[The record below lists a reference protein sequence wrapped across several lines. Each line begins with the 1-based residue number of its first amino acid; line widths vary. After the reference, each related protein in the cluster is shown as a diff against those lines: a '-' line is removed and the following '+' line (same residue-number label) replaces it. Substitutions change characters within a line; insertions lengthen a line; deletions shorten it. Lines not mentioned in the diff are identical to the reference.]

1 MSLHVIAMGILTLSF
16 VAHGYFVFDR
26 RDNMKGLK
34 SIFKFMK
41 GSKPIYALSILS
53 IILATFF
60 TVLGPLL
67 IRFTIDSIIG
77 DEPINRQ
84 ILLKLVSFSGG
95 KEYLK
100 DNIWIIGLI
109 LIGLTVLRGLSLYL
123 KNTLSSKASENTA
136 KNIREKMYDH
146 IQRLPYEY
154 HVNAD
159 TGDLIQRCSSD
170 VETIRRFLAVQLV
183 EIGGAIFTLAFVS
196 YIMFNLNIKLAF
208 VSMAVV
214 PFIFIFA
221 FVFFSKVQRV
231 FLKADEAEAELST
244 VLQENLTG
252 IRVVKAF
259 ARQDFE
265 IKKFNEKNENFRD
278 LIYKVTRLM
287 AWYWSIS
294 DLICMMQIGAVV
306 VAGSMWAAIGDL
318 SLGTL
323 AVFITYEGML
333 LWPVRQM
340 GRILTDMGKAIV
352 SVNRI
357 EEILAEPIEIAE
369 ENNEK
374 PPIAGNVSFQDV
386 CFEYENRK
394 PILRGVSFDVK
405 AGKTVAIL
413 GPTGSGKSSLV
424 HLLPRLYDYNSGSIK
439 VDGIELENIDK
450 KWVRTNIGLV
460 LQEPFLFAKTVKD
473 NIKIAN
479 SKLEDRKV
487 YEAAKAASIHEDIIS
502 FDKGYD
508 TLIGER
514 GVSLS
519 GGQKQRIAIARTIIN
534 ECPIVVFDDSLSAV
548 DTETDVAIRDALNRR
563 KNKSTTFIISH
574 RISTVKEADEIIV
587 LDRGKIVQKGTHET
601 LVKQEG
607 LYKRVYNIQNS
618 LDEYVEKVNIRG

>member
-1 MSLHVIAMGILTLSF
+1 
-16 VAHGYFVFDR
+16 
-26 RDNMKGLK
+26 MKGLK

-41 GSKPIYALSILS
+41 GNKHIYFLSIVS

-60 TVLGPLL
+60 TILGPLL
-67 IRFTIDSIIG
+67 IRLTIDSIIG
-77 DEPINRQ
+77 NEPINKEML
-84 ILLKLVSFSGG
+84 IKLVNFIGG

-100 DNIWIIGLI
+100 SNIWIIGLI
-109 LIGLTVLRGLSLYL
+109 LIGLTALRGLFLYL
-123 KNTLSSKASENTA
+123 KNTLSSKASEDTA
-136 KNIREKMYDH
+136 KTIREEMYDH

-196 YIMFNLNIKLAF
+196 YVMFNLNVKLAF
-208 VSMAVV
+208 VSMAAV

-221 FVFFSKVQRV
+221 FIFFSKIQKV
-231 FLKADEAEAELST
+231 FLETDEAEAELST

-259 ARQDFE
+259 ARQDYE
-265 IKKFNEKNENFRD
+265 IKKFNEKNETFKYY
-278 LIYKVTRLM
+278 ICKITRLM

-294 DLICMMQIGAVV
+294 DLICMLQIGAVV
-306 VAGSMWAAIGDL
+306 ILGSMWAANGEL

-323 AVFITYEGML
+323 VVFITYEGML

-352 SVNRI
+352 SVDRI
-357 EEILAEPIEIAE
+357 EEILNEPIEIAE
-369 ENNEK
+369 ENFQK
-374 PPIAGNVSFQDV
+374 PNIVGNVSFEDV
-386 CFEYENRK
+386 YFEYESGK
-394 PILRGVSFDVK
+394 PVLKGVSFDVK
-405 AGKTVAIL
+405 KGETIAIL

-424 HLLPRLYDYNSGSIK
+424 HLLPRLYEYNMGSIK
-439 VDGIELENIDK
+439 IDGIELKNIDK
-450 KWVRTNIGLV
+450 KWVRKNIGLV
-460 LQEPFLFAKTVKD
+460 LQEPFLFAKTVKE

-487 YEAAKAASIHEDIIS
+487 YEAAKIASIHEDIVS

-508 TLIGER
+508 TPVGER

-548 DTETDVAIRDALNRR
+548 DTETDVAIREALNKR

-574 RISTVKEADEIIV
+574 RISTVMEADEIIV
-587 LDRGKIVQKGTHET
+587 IDKGKIVQKGTHES
-601 LVKQEG
+601 LIKQEG

-618 LDEYVEKVNIRG
+618 IDENDEKVNMRS

>member
-1 MSLHVIAMGILTLSF
+1 MAIL
-16 VAHGYFVFDR
+16 FDR
-26 RDNMKGLK
+26 RDSVKGLK

-41 GSKPIYALSILS
+41 GNKQIYVLSIVS

-60 TVLGPLL
+60 TILGPLL

-77 DEPINRQ
+77 NEAINKE
-84 ILLKLVSFSGG
+84 ILLKLVKFLGG
-95 KEYLK
+95 KEYLRN
-100 DNIWIIGLI
+100 NIWIIGLI
-109 LIGLTVLRGLSLYL
+109 LIGLTALRGLFLYL

-136 KNIREKMYDH
+136 KTIREEMYDH

-196 YIMFNLNIKLAF
+196 YVMFNLNVKLAF
-208 VSMAVV
+208 VSMASV
-214 PFIFIFA
+214 PFIFVFA
-221 FVFFSKVQRV
+221 FIFFSKMQKV
-231 FLKADEAEAELST
+231 FLETDEAEAELST

-259 ARQDFE
+259 ARQDYE
-265 IKKFNEKNENFRD
+265 IVKFNEKNETFKYYICKITK
-278 LIYKVTRLM
+278 LL
-287 AWYWSIS
+287 AWYWAIS
-294 DLICMMQIGAVV
+294 DLVCMLQIGAVV
-306 VAGSMWAAIGDL
+306 IVGSMWAASGVL

-323 AVFITYEGML
+323 VVFITYEGML
-333 LWPVRQM
+333 LWPIRQM
-340 GRILTDMGKAIV
+340 GRILTDMGKSIV
-352 SVNRI
+352 AVNRI
-357 EEILAEPIEIAE
+357 EEILNEPMEVAEV
-369 ENNEK
+369 NFEK
-374 PPIAGNVSFQDV
+374 PNIAGNVSFEDV
-386 CFEYENRK
+386 YFEYESGK
-394 PILRGVSFDVK
+394 PVLKGVSFDVS
-405 AGKTVAIL
+405 AGETVAIL

-424 HLLPRLYDYNSGSIK
+424 HLLPRLYEYNMGSIK
-439 VDGIELENIDK
+439 IDGIELKNINK
-450 KWVRTNIGLV
+450 KWVRKNVGLV
-460 LQEPFLFAKTVKD
+460 LQEPFLFAKTVKE

-479 SKLEDRKV
+479 TKLEDRKV
-487 YEAAKAASIHEDIIS
+487 FEAAKIASIHEDIIS

-508 TLIGER
+508 TPVGER

-548 DTETDVAIRDALNRR
+548 DTETDVAIREALNSR

-574 RISTVKEADEIIV
+574 RISTVMEADEIIV
-587 LDRGKIVQKGTHET
+587 LDKGKIVQKGTHDS
-601 LVKQEG
+601 LIKQEG

-618 LDEYVEKVNIRG
+618 IDQNVDKVNMRS

>member
-1 MSLHVIAMGILTLSF
+1 
-16 VAHGYFVFDR
+16 
-26 RDNMKGLK
+26 MKGLK

-41 GSKPIYALSILS
+41 GNKHIYVLSIVS

-60 TVLGPLL
+60 TILGPLL
-67 IRFTIDSIIG
+67 IRLTIDSIIG
-77 DEPINRQ
+77 NETINKE
-84 ILLKLVSFSGG
+84 ILLKLVDFLGG

-100 DNIWIIGLI
+100 SNIWIIGLI
-109 LIGLTVLRGLSLYL
+109 LIGLTALRGLFLYL

-136 KNIREKMYDH
+136 KTIREEMYDH

-183 EIGGAIFTLAFVS
+183 EIGGSIFTLAFIS
-196 YIMFNLNIKLAF
+196 YVMFNLNVKLAL
-208 VSMAVV
+208 VSMAAV
-214 PFIFIFA
+214 PIIFIFA
-221 FVFFSKVQRV
+221 FVFFSKIQKV
-231 FLKADEAEAELST
+231 FLETDEAEAELST

-259 ARQDFE
+259 ARQNFE
-265 IKKFNEKNENFRD
+265 IAKFSEKNEKFKYY
-278 LIYKVTRLM
+278 ICKITRLM

-294 DLICMMQIGAVV
+294 DLICMLQIGAVV
-306 VAGSMWAAIGDL
+306 IVGSMWAANGEL

-323 AVFITYEGML
+323 VVFITYEGML

-340 GRILTDMGKAIV
+340 GRILTDMGKSIV

-357 EEILAEPIEIAE
+357 EEILNEPIEIAE
-369 ENNEK
+369 ENFQK
-374 PPIAGNVSFQDV
+374 PNIDGNVSFEDV
-386 CFEYENRK
+386 YFEYEKGK
-394 PILRGVSFDVK
+394 PVLKGVSFDVK
-405 AGKTVAIL
+405 KGETIAIL

-424 HLLPRLYDYNSGSIK
+424 HLLPRLYEYNMGSIK
-439 VDGIELENIDK
+439 IDGIELKNIDK
-450 KWVRTNIGLV
+450 KWVRKNIGLV

-487 YEAAKAASIHEDIIS
+487 YEAAKIASIHEDIVS

-508 TLIGER
+508 TPVGER

-534 ECPIVVFDDSLSAV
+534 ECPIIVFDDSLSAV
-548 DTETDVAIRDALNRR
+548 DTETDIAIREALNKR

-574 RISTVKEADEIIV
+574 RISTVMEADEIIV
-587 LDRGKIVQKGTHET
+587 IDKGKIVQKGTHES
-601 LVKQEG
+601 LIKQDG

-618 LDEYVEKVNIRG
+618 IDQNVEKVNIRG

>member
-1 MSLHVIAMGILTLSF
+1 
-16 VAHGYFVFDR
+16 
-26 RDNMKGLK
+26 MKGLK

-41 GSKPIYALSILS
+41 GSKFIYVLSILS

-60 TVLGPLL
+60 TILGPLL
-67 IRFTIDSIIG
+67 IKFTIDSIIG
-77 DEPINRQ
+77 NVPIDKE
-84 ILLKLVSFSGG
+84 IPLKFVNFLGG
-95 KEYLK
+95 RNYLK
-100 DNIWIIGLI
+100 NNIWIIGLI
-109 LIGLTVLRGLSLYL
+109 LIGLTALRGLFLYL
-123 KNTLSSKASENTA
+123 KNTLSSKAAENTA

-170 VETIRRFLAVQLV
+170 VDTIRRFLAVQLV
-183 EIGGAIFTLAFVS
+183 EIGGAIFTLVSVS
-196 YIMFNLNIKLAF
+196 YVMFNLNVKLSF
-208 VSMAVV
+208 VSMALI

-221 FVFFSKVQRV
+221 FVFFTKIKKV
-231 FLKADEAEAELST
+231 FLQVDESEGELST

-265 IKKFNEKNENFRD
+265 IKKFDEKNKNFRD
-278 LIYKVTRLM
+278 SIYKLTRLM

-294 DLICMMQIGAVV
+294 DFICMFQIGAVV
-306 VAGSMWAAIGDL
+306 VIGSMLAAKGEL

-323 AVFITYEGML
+323 TVFITYEGML

-340 GRILTDMGKAIV
+340 GRILTDMGKSIV
-352 SVNRI
+352 AVTRI
-357 EEILAEPIEIAE
+357 EEILHEPIEIAE
-369 ENNEK
+369 ENHEK
-374 PPIAGNVSFQDV
+374 PTIYGNVSFKDV
-386 CFEYENRK
+386 YFEYENGK
-394 PILRGVSFDVK
+394 PILNGISFDVDV
-405 AGKTVAIL
+405 GETIAIL

-424 HLLPRLYDYNSGSIK
+424 HLLPRLYDYNMGSIK
-439 VDGIELENIDK
+439 IDGIELKDIDK
-450 KWVRTNIGLV
+450 KWIRKNVGLV

-479 SKLEDRKV
+479 SKIEDRKV
-487 YEAAKAASIHEDIIS
+487 YEAAEIASIHEDILS

-508 TLIGER
+508 TPVGER

-548 DTETDVAIRDALNRR
+548 DTETDVAIREALNNR

-574 RISTVKEADEIIV
+574 RISTVKEADKIIV
-587 LDRGKIVQKGTHET
+587 LDKGRIVQKGTHES
-601 LVKQEG
+601 LIKEEG

-618 LDEYVEKVNIRG
+618 IEQNIEIANI

>member
-1 MSLHVIAMGILTLSF
+1 
-16 VAHGYFVFDR
+16 
-26 RDNMKGLK
+26 MKGLK

-41 GSKPIYALSILS
+41 GSKFIYVLSILS

-60 TVLGPLL
+60 TILGPLL

-77 DEPINRQ
+77 NVPIDKE
-84 ILLKLVSFSGG
+84 IPLKFVNFLGG
-95 KEYLK
+95 RDYLK
-100 DNIWIIGLI
+100 NNIWIIGLI
-109 LIGLTVLRGLSLYL
+109 LIGLTALRGLFLYL
-123 KNTLSSKASENTA
+123 KNTLSSKAAENTA

-170 VETIRRFLAVQLV
+170 VDTIRRFLAVQLV
-183 EIGGAIFTLAFVS
+183 EIGGAIFTLVSVS
-196 YIMFNLNIKLAF
+196 YVMFNLNVKLSF
-208 VSMAVV
+208 VSMALI

-221 FVFFSKVQRV
+221 FVFFTKIKKV
-231 FLKADEAEAELST
+231 FLQVDESEGELST

-265 IKKFNEKNENFRD
+265 IKKFDEKNKNFRD
-278 LIYKVTRLM
+278 SIYKLTRLM

-294 DLICMMQIGAVV
+294 DFICMFQIGAVV
-306 VAGSMWAAIGDL
+306 VIGSMLAAKGEL

-323 AVFITYEGML
+323 TVFITYEGML

-340 GRILTDMGKAIV
+340 GRILTDMGKSIV
-352 SVNRI
+352 AVTRI
-357 EEILAEPIEIAE
+357 EEILHEPIEIAE
-369 ENNEK
+369 ENHEK
-374 PPIAGNVSFQDV
+374 PTIYGNVSFKDV
-386 CFEYENRK
+386 YFEYENGK
-394 PILRGVSFDVK
+394 PILNGISFDVDV
-405 AGKTVAIL
+405 GETIAIL

-424 HLLPRLYDYNSGSIK
+424 HLLPRLYDYNMGSIK
-439 VDGIELENIDK
+439 IDGIELKDIDK
-450 KWVRTNIGLV
+450 KWIRKNVGLV

-479 SKLEDRKV
+479 SKIEDRKV
-487 YEAAKAASIHEDIIS
+487 YEAAEIASIHEDILS

-508 TLIGER
+508 TPVGER

-548 DTETDVAIRDALNRR
+548 DTETDVAIREALNNR

-574 RISTVKEADEIIV
+574 RISTVKEADKIIV
-587 LDRGKIVQKGTHET
+587 LDKGRIVQKGTHES
-601 LVKQEG
+601 LIKEEG

-618 LDEYVEKVNIRG
+618 VEQNIEIANI

>member
-1 MSLHVIAMGILTLSF
+1 
-16 VAHGYFVFDR
+16 
-26 RDNMKGLK
+26 MKGLK

-41 GSKPIYALSILS
+41 GNKHIYFLSIVS

-60 TVLGPLL
+60 TILGPLL
-67 IRFTIDSIIG
+67 IRLTIDSIIG
-77 DEPINRQ
+77 NEPINKEML
-84 ILLKLVSFSGG
+84 IKLVNFIGG

-100 DNIWIIGLI
+100 SNIWIIGLI
-109 LIGLTVLRGLSLYL
+109 LIGLTALRGLFLYL
-123 KNTLSSKASENTA
+123 KNTLSSKASEDTA
-136 KNIREKMYDH
+136 KTIREEMYDH

-196 YIMFNLNIKLAF
+196 YVMFNLNVKLAF
-208 VSMAVV
+208 VSMAAV

-221 FVFFSKVQRV
+221 FIFFSKIQKV
-231 FLKADEAEAELST
+231 FLETDEAEAELST

-259 ARQDFE
+259 ARQDYE
-265 IKKFNEKNENFRD
+265 IKKFNEKNETFKYY
-278 LIYKVTRLM
+278 ICKITRLM

-294 DLICMMQIGAVV
+294 DLICMLQIGAVV
-306 VAGSMWAAIGDL
+306 ILGSMWAANGEL

-323 AVFITYEGML
+323 VVFITYEGML

-357 EEILAEPIEIAE
+357 EEILNEPIEIAE
-369 ENNEK
+369 ENFQK
-374 PPIAGNVSFQDV
+374 PNIVGNVSFEDV
-386 CFEYENRK
+386 YFEYESGK
-394 PILRGVSFDVK
+394 PVLKGVSFDVK
-405 AGKTVAIL
+405 KGETIAIL

-424 HLLPRLYDYNSGSIK
+424 HLLPRLYEYNMGSIK
-439 VDGIELENIDK
+439 IDGIELKNIDK
-450 KWVRTNIGLV
+450 KWVRKNIGLV
-460 LQEPFLFAKTVKD
+460 LQEPFLFAKTVKE

-487 YEAAKAASIHEDIIS
+487 YEAAKIASIHEDIVS

-508 TLIGER
+508 TPVGER

-548 DTETDVAIRDALNRR
+548 DTETDVAIREALNKR

-574 RISTVKEADEIIV
+574 RISTVMEADEIIV
-587 LDRGKIVQKGTHET
+587 IDKGKIVQKGTHES
-601 LVKQEG
+601 LIKQEG

-618 LDEYVEKVNIRG
+618 IDENDEKVNMRS

>member
-1 MSLHVIAMGILTLSF
+1 
-16 VAHGYFVFDR
+16 
-26 RDNMKGLK
+26 MKGLK

-41 GSKPIYALSILS
+41 GNKHIYFLSIVS

-60 TVLGPLL
+60 TILGPLL
-67 IRFTIDSIIG
+67 IRLTIDSIIG
-77 DEPINRQ
+77 NEPINKEML
-84 ILLKLVSFSGG
+84 IKLVNFIGG

-100 DNIWIIGLI
+100 SNIWIIGLI
-109 LIGLTVLRGLSLYL
+109 LIGLTALRGLFLYL
-123 KNTLSSKASENTA
+123 KNTLSSKASEDTA
-136 KNIREKMYDH
+136 KTIREEMYDH

-196 YIMFNLNIKLAF
+196 YVMFNLNVKLAF
-208 VSMAVV
+208 VSMAAV

-221 FVFFSKVQRV
+221 FIFFSKIQKV
-231 FLKADEAEAELST
+231 FLETDEAEAELST

-259 ARQDFE
+259 ARQDYE
-265 IKKFNEKNENFRD
+265 IKKFNEKNETFKYY
-278 LIYKVTRLM
+278 ICKITRLM

-294 DLICMMQIGAVV
+294 DLICMLQIGAVV
-306 VAGSMWAAIGDL
+306 ILGSMWAANGEL

-323 AVFITYEGML
+323 VVFITYEGML

-357 EEILAEPIEIAE
+357 EEILNEPIEIAE
-369 ENNEK
+369 ENFQK
-374 PPIAGNVSFQDV
+374 PNIVGNVSFEDV
-386 CFEYENRK
+386 YFEYESGK
-394 PILRGVSFDVK
+394 PVLKGVSFDVK
-405 AGKTVAIL
+405 KGETIAIL

-424 HLLPRLYDYNSGSIK
+424 HLLPRLYEYNMGSIK
-439 VDGIELENIDK
+439 IDGIELKNIDK
-450 KWVRTNIGLV
+450 KWVRKNIGLV
-460 LQEPFLFAKTVKD
+460 LQEPFLFAKTVKE

-487 YEAAKAASIHEDIIS
+487 YEAAKIASIHEDIVS

-508 TLIGER
+508 TPVGER

-548 DTETDVAIRDALNRR
+548 DTETDVAIREALNRR

-574 RISTVKEADEIIV
+574 RISTVMEADEIIV
-587 LDRGKIVQKGTHET
+587 IDKGKIVQKGTHES
-601 LVKQEG
+601 LIKQKG

-618 LDEYVEKVNIRG
+618 IDENDEKVNMRS

>member
-1 MSLHVIAMGILTLSF
+1 
-16 VAHGYFVFDR
+16 
-26 RDNMKGLK
+26 MKGLK

-41 GSKPIYALSILS
+41 GSKFIYVLSILS

-60 TVLGPLL
+60 TILGPLL
-67 IRFTIDSIIG
+67 IKFTIDSIIG
-77 DEPINRQ
+77 NVPIDKE
-84 ILLKLVSFSGG
+84 IPLKFVNFLGG
-95 KEYLK
+95 RNYLK
-100 DNIWIIGLI
+100 NNIWIIGLI
-109 LIGLTVLRGLSLYL
+109 LIGLTALRGLFLYL
-123 KNTLSSKASENTA
+123 KNTLSSKAAENTA

-170 VETIRRFLAVQLV
+170 VDTIRRFLAVQLV
-183 EIGGAIFTLAFVS
+183 EIGGAIFTLVSVS
-196 YIMFNLNIKLAF
+196 YVMFNLNVKLSF
-208 VSMAVV
+208 VSMALI

-221 FVFFSKVQRV
+221 FVFFTKIKKV
-231 FLKADEAEAELST
+231 FLQVDESEGELST

-265 IKKFNEKNENFRD
+265 IKKFDEKNKNFRD
-278 LIYKVTRLM
+278 SIYKLTRLM

-294 DLICMMQIGAVV
+294 DFICMFQIGAVV
-306 VAGSMWAAIGDL
+306 VIGSMLAAKGEL

-323 AVFITYEGML
+323 TVFITYEGML

-340 GRILTDMGKAIV
+340 GRILTDMGKSIV
-352 SVNRI
+352 AVTRI
-357 EEILAEPIEIAE
+357 EEILHEPIEIAE
-369 ENNEK
+369 ENHEK
-374 PPIAGNVSFQDV
+374 PTIYGNVSFKDV
-386 CFEYENRK
+386 YFEYENGK
-394 PILRGVSFDVK
+394 PILNGISFDVDV
-405 AGKTVAIL
+405 GETIAIL

-424 HLLPRLYDYNSGSIK
+424 HLLPRLYDYNMGSIK
-439 VDGIELENIDK
+439 IDGIELKDIDK
-450 KWVRTNIGLV
+450 KWIRKNVGLV

-479 SKLEDRKV
+479 SKIEDRKV
-487 YEAAKAASIHEDIIS
+487 YEAAEIASIHEDILS

-508 TLIGER
+508 TPVGER

-548 DTETDVAIRDALNRR
+548 DTETDVAIREALNNR

-574 RISTVKEADEIIV
+574 RISTVKEADKIIV
-587 LDRGKIVQKGTHET
+587 LDKGRIVQKGTHES
-601 LVKQEG
+601 LIKEEG

-618 LDEYVEKVNIRG
+618 VEQNIEIANI

>member
-1 MSLHVIAMGILTLSF
+1 MAIL
-16 VAHGYFVFDR
+16 FDR
-26 RDNMKGLK
+26 RDIVKGLK

-41 GSKPIYALSILS
+41 GNKHIYVLSIVS

-60 TVLGPLL
+60 TILGPLL
-67 IRFTIDSIIG
+67 IRLTIDSIIG
-77 DEPINRQ
+77 NETINKE
-84 ILLKLVSFSGG
+84 ILLKLVDFLGG

-100 DNIWIIGLI
+100 SNIWIIGLI
-109 LIGLTVLRGLSLYL
+109 LIGLTALRGLFLYL

-136 KNIREKMYDH
+136 KTIREEMYDH

-183 EIGGAIFTLAFVS
+183 EIGGAIFTLANVS
-196 YIMFNLNIKLAF
+196 YVMFNLNVKLAF
-208 VSMAVV
+208 VSMAAV
-214 PFIFIFA
+214 PIIFIFA
-221 FVFFSKVQRV
+221 FVFFSKIQKV
-231 FLKADEAEAELST
+231 FLETDEAEAELST

-259 ARQDFE
+259 ARQNFE
-265 IKKFNEKNENFRD
+265 IKKFSEKNEKFKYY
-278 LIYKVTRLM
+278 ICKITRLM

-294 DLICMMQIGAVV
+294 DLICMLQIGAVV
-306 VAGSMWAAIGDL
+306 IVGSMWAANGEL

-323 AVFITYEGML
+323 VVFITYEGML

-340 GRILTDMGKAIV
+340 GRILTDMGKSIV
-352 SVNRI
+352 AVGRI
-357 EEILAEPIEIAE
+357 EEILNEPIEIAE
-369 ENNEK
+369 ENFQK
-374 PPIAGNVSFQDV
+374 PNIDGNVSFEDV
-386 CFEYENRK
+386 YFEYESGK
-394 PILRGVSFDVK
+394 PVLNGVSFDVEK
-405 AGKTVAIL
+405 GETIAIL

-424 HLLPRLYDYNSGSIK
+424 HLLPRLYEYNMGSIK
-439 VDGIELENIDK
+439 IDGIELKNIDK
-450 KWVRTNIGLV
+450 KWVRKNIGLV

-487 YEAAKAASIHEDIIS
+487 YEAAKIASIHEDIVS

-508 TLIGER
+508 TPVGER

-534 ECPIVVFDDSLSAV
+534 KCPIIVFDDSLSAV
-548 DTETDVAIRDALNRR
+548 DTETDIAIREALNKR

-574 RISTVKEADEIIV
+574 RISTVMEADEIIV
-587 LDRGKIVQKGTHET
+587 IDKGKIVQKGTHES
-601 LVKQEG
+601 LIKQDG

-618 LDEYVEKVNIRG
+618 IDQNVEKVNIRG

>member
-1 MSLHVIAMGILTLSF
+1 
-16 VAHGYFVFDR
+16 
-26 RDNMKGLK
+26 MKGLK

-41 GSKPIYALSILS
+41 GSKFIYVLSILS

-60 TVLGPLL
+60 TILGPLL
-67 IRFTIDSIIG
+67 IKFTIDSIIG
-77 DEPINRQ
+77 NVPIDKE
-84 ILLKLVSFSGG
+84 IPLKFVNFLGG
-95 KEYLK
+95 RNYLK
-100 DNIWIIGLI
+100 NNIWIIGLI
-109 LIGLTVLRGLSLYL
+109 LIGLTALRGLFLYL
-123 KNTLSSKASENTA
+123 KNTLSTKAAENTA

-170 VETIRRFLAVQLV
+170 VDTIRRFLAVQLV
-183 EIGGAIFTLAFVS
+183 EIGGAIFTLVSVS
-196 YIMFNLNIKLAF
+196 YVMFNLNVKLSF
-208 VSMAVV
+208 VSMALI

-221 FVFFSKVQRV
+221 FVFFTKIKKV
-231 FLKADEAEAELST
+231 FLQVDESEGELST

-265 IKKFNEKNENFRD
+265 IKKFNEKNKNFRD
-278 LIYKVTRLM
+278 SIYKLTRLM

-294 DLICMMQIGAVV
+294 DFICMFQIGAVV
-306 VAGSMWAAIGDL
+306 VIGSMLAAKGEL

-323 AVFITYEGML
+323 TVFITYEGML

-340 GRILTDMGKAIV
+340 GRILTDMGKSIV
-352 SVNRI
+352 AVSRI
-357 EEILAEPIEIAE
+357 EEILHEPIEIAE
-369 ENNEK
+369 ENHEK
-374 PPIAGNVSFQDV
+374 PNIYGNVSFKDV
-386 CFEYENRK
+386 CFEYESEK
-394 PILRGVSFDVK
+394 PILKGISFDVK
-405 AGKTVAIL
+405 VGETIAIL

-424 HLLPRLYDYNSGSIK
+424 HLLPRLYDYNMGSIK
-439 VDGIELENIDK
+439 IDGIELKDIDK
-450 KWVRTNIGLV
+450 KWIRKNVGLV

-479 SKLEDRKV
+479 SKIEDRKV
-487 YEAAKAASIHEDIIS
+487 YEAAEIASIHEDILS

-508 TLIGER
+508 TPVGER

-548 DTETDVAIRDALNRR
+548 DTETDVAIREALNNR

-574 RISTVKEADEIIV
+574 RISTVKEADKIIV
-587 LDRGKIVQKGTHET
+587 LDKGRIVQKGTHES
-601 LVKQEG
+601 LIKEEG

-618 LDEYVEKVNIRG
+618 TEQNIEIANI

>member
-1 MSLHVIAMGILTLSF
+1 
-16 VAHGYFVFDR
+16 
-26 RDNMKGLK
+26 MKGLK

-41 GSKPIYALSILS
+41 GNKHIYFLSIVS

-60 TVLGPLL
+60 TILGPLL
-67 IRFTIDSIIG
+67 IRLTIDSIIG
-77 DEPINRQ
+77 NEPINKEML
-84 ILLKLVSFSGG
+84 IKLVNFIGG

-100 DNIWIIGLI
+100 SNIWIIGLI
-109 LIGLTVLRGLSLYL
+109 LIGLTALRGLFLYL

-136 KNIREKMYDH
+136 KTIREEMYDH

-196 YIMFNLNIKLAF
+196 YVMFNLNVKLAF
-208 VSMAVV
+208 VSMAAV

-221 FVFFSKVQRV
+221 FIFFSKIQKV
-231 FLKADEAEAELST
+231 FLETDEAEAELST

-259 ARQDFE
+259 ARQDYE
-265 IKKFNEKNENFRD
+265 IKKFNEKNETFKYY
-278 LIYKVTRLM
+278 ICKITRLM

-294 DLICMMQIGAVV
+294 DLICMLQIGAVV
-306 VAGSMWAAIGDL
+306 ILGSMWAANGEL

-323 AVFITYEGML
+323 VVFITYEGML

-357 EEILAEPIEIAE
+357 EEILNEPIEIAE
-369 ENNEK
+369 ENFQK
-374 PPIAGNVSFQDV
+374 PNIVGNVSFEDV
-386 CFEYENRK
+386 YFEYESGK
-394 PILRGVSFDVK
+394 PVLKGVSFDVK
-405 AGKTVAIL
+405 KGETIAIL

-424 HLLPRLYDYNSGSIK
+424 HLLPRLYEYNMGSIK
-439 VDGIELENIDK
+439 IDGIELKNIDK
-450 KWVRTNIGLV
+450 KWVRKNIGLV
-460 LQEPFLFAKTVKD
+460 LQEPFLFAKTVKE

-487 YEAAKAASIHEDIIS
+487 YEAAKIASIHEDIVS

-508 TLIGER
+508 TPVGER

-548 DTETDVAIRDALNRR
+548 DTETDVAIREALNRR

-574 RISTVKEADEIIV
+574 RISTVMEADEIIV
-587 LDRGKIVQKGTHET
+587 IDKGKIVQKGTHES
-601 LVKQEG
+601 LIKQEG

-618 LDEYVEKVNIRG
+618 IDENDEKVNMRS

>member
-1 MSLHVIAMGILTLSF
+1 
-16 VAHGYFVFDR
+16 
-26 RDNMKGLK
+26 MKGLK

-41 GSKPIYALSILS
+41 GSKFIYVLSILS

-60 TVLGPLL
+60 TILGPLL

-77 DEPINRQ
+77 NVPIDKE
-84 ILLKLVSFSGG
+84 IPLKFVNFLGG
-95 KEYLK
+95 RNYLK
-100 DNIWIIGLI
+100 NNIWIIGLI
-109 LIGLTVLRGLSLYL
+109 LIGLTALRGLFLYL
-123 KNTLSSKASENTA
+123 KNTLSSKAAENTA

-170 VETIRRFLAVQLV
+170 VDTIRRFLAVQLV
-183 EIGGAIFTLAFVS
+183 EIGGAIFTLVSVS
-196 YIMFNLNIKLAF
+196 YVMFNLNVKLSF
-208 VSMAVV
+208 VSMALI

-221 FVFFSKVQRV
+221 FVFFTKIKKV
-231 FLKADEAEAELST
+231 FLQVDESEGELST

-265 IKKFNEKNENFRD
+265 IKKFDEKNKNFRD
-278 LIYKVTRLM
+278 SIYKLTRLM

-294 DLICMMQIGAVV
+294 DFICMFQIGAVV
-306 VAGSMWAAIGDL
+306 VIGSMLAAKGEL

-323 AVFITYEGML
+323 TVFITYEGML

-340 GRILTDMGKAIV
+340 GRILTDMGKSIV
-352 SVNRI
+352 AVTRI
-357 EEILAEPIEIAE
+357 EEILHEPIEIAE
-369 ENNEK
+369 ENHEK
-374 PPIAGNVSFQDV
+374 PTIYGNVSFKDV
-386 CFEYENRK
+386 YFEYENGK
-394 PILRGVSFDVK
+394 PILNGISFDVDV
-405 AGKTVAIL
+405 GETIAIL

-424 HLLPRLYDYNSGSIK
+424 HLLPRLYDYNMGSIK
-439 VDGIELENIDK
+439 IDGIELKDIDK
-450 KWVRTNIGLV
+450 KWIRKNVGLV

-479 SKLEDRKV
+479 SKIEDRKV
-487 YEAAKAASIHEDIIS
+487 YEAAEIASIHEDILS

-508 TLIGER
+508 TPVGER

-548 DTETDVAIRDALNRR
+548 DTETDVAIREALNNR

-574 RISTVKEADEIIV
+574 RISTVKEADKIIV
-587 LDRGKIVQKGTHET
+587 LDKGRIVQKGTHES
-601 LVKQEG
+601 LIKEEG

-618 LDEYVEKVNIRG
+618 VEQNIEIANI